1 MALRSLDNALPTSMK
16 RPKKVAKV
24 AAPPPA
30 AKSPAPAQLPRD
42 VRANNENN
50 LPPAPP
56 MDQSVEYVASED
68 LKPLSDPDARMA
80 VLLDE
85 LSSKDWTQVCE
96 ALNDLRR
103 MALHHSSL
111 LVPILGNVTEV
122 IVRAMKSPR
131 SALCKTSIMASAD
144 IFHCFG
150 HLLLFTTEK
159 NSFGQLLLQLLLK
172 ASQDKRFVCDE
183 AEKALEKMAVSVSP
197 LPLLKELQSYV
208 RHANLRVRAKAAVA
222 MSKCVSKMGIEVMKG
237 FGLAT
242 LLQVAAELLSDRLPE
257 ARDAARTIIN
267 SIYREFSNDSNIK
280 DVDESAAAESWQN
293 FCASNLPPIA
303 AQSVAKIV
311 SLSFICSLAST

>member
-1 MALRSLDNALPTSMK
+1 MALRSLDNALRTTVEQ
-16 RPKKVAKV
+16 RPKKVPKV
-24 AAPPPA
+24 AATPPA
-30 AKSPAPAQLPRD
+30 AKSSD
-42 VRANNENN
+42 VRTNNENTP
-50 LPPAPP
+50 PPAPP
-56 MDQSVEYVASED
+56 VDQSVEYVASED
-68 LKPLSDPDARMA
+68 LKPPADPDTRME

-85 LSSKDWTQVCE
+85 LSSKDWMQVCE

-172 ASQDKRFVCDE
+172 ASQDKRFLCDE

-208 RHANLRVRAKAAVA
+208 HHANHRVRAKAAVA

-237 FGLAT
+237 FGLTT

-257 ARDAARTIIN
+257 AREAARSIIN
-267 SIYREFSNDSNIK
+267 SIYREFSNGSNIK
-280 DVDESAAAESWQN
+280 DDDESVAAAESWQN

-311 SLSFICSLAST
+311 SL